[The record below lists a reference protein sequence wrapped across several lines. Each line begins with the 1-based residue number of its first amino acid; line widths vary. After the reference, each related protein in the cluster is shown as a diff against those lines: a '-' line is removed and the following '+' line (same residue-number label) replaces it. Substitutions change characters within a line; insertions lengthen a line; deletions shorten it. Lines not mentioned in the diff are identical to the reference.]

1 MIREA
6 CWSSSHEITKFKT
19 MVSCPF
25 KHSIFEIV
33 MSSEVSIFS
42 ICKSIE
48 IYDRLISEKTD
59 TSSNLLSIKLRNKHV
74 SSIVLSEN
82 FEEFGILLF
91 CDSMKSFS
99 SCGILS
105 FFKEDSIVSFGSES
119 DFYSFF
125 YSLFDSI
132 STSTIHLCKK
142 LLI

>member
-1 MIREA
+1 MLRES
-6 CWSSSHEITKFKT
+6 CWSSSHEITEFKT

-33 MSSEVSIFS
+33 MSSEISIFS

-48 IYDRLISEKTD
+48 IYDRLISKKTD
-59 TSSNLLSIKLRNKHV
+59 TSSNLLSIKFRDKHV
-74 SSIVLSEN
+74 SSIVLSN
-82 FEEFGILLF
+82 NLKEFGILLF
-91 CDSMKSFS
+91 GNSMEAFS

-105 FFKEDSIVSFGSES
+105 FFKEDCIGTFSSKS

-132 STSTIHLCKK
+132 STSTIHLCKQ

>member
-1 MIREA
+1 MVREA
-6 CWSSSHEITKFKT
+6 CWSSSHEIAKFKT
-19 MVSCPF
+19 MISRPF
-25 KHSIFEIV
+25 KHSIFEI
-33 MSSEVSIFS
+33 MMPSEVSIFS

-48 IYDRLISEKTD
+48 IYDCLISEKAD
-59 TSSNLLSIKLRNKHV
+59 TSSDLLSIKLGNKYI

-82 FEEFGILLF
+82 FNKHSILLF
-91 CDSMKSFS
+91 CDGMEAFS

-105 FFKEDSIVSFGSES
+105 LFKENCIVSFGSES

-142 LLI
+142 FFI

>member
-1 MIREA
+1 MLRES
-6 CWSSSHEITKFKT
+6 CWSSSHEITEFKT
-19 MVSCPF
+19 MVSRPF

-48 IYDRLISEKTD
+48 IYNRLISKKAD
-59 TSSNLLSIKLRNKHV
+59 TSSNLLSIKLRNKYI

-91 CDSMKSFS
+91 CNSMEAFS

-105 FFKEDSIVSFGSES
+105 FFKEDCIISFSSES

-132 STSTIHLCKK
+132 STSTIHLRKK
-142 LLI
+142 FFI

>member
-1 MIREA
+1 MVWES
-6 CWSSSHEITKFKT
+6 CWSSSHEITELKT
-19 MVSCPF
+19 MVSRPF

-48 IYDRLISEKTD
+48 IYDRLISKKTD
-59 TSSNLLSIKLRNKHV
+59 TSSDLLSIKLGNKYI

-82 FEEFGILLF
+82 FNKHSILLF

-105 FFKEDSIVSFGSES
+105 FFKEDCIVSFSSES

-125 YSLFDSI
+125 YSFFDSI
-132 STSTIHLCKK
+132 STSTIHLRKK
-142 LLI
+142 FFI

>member
-1 MIREA
+1 MLRKS
-6 CWSSSHEITKFKT
+6 CWSASHEITKFKT
-19 MVSCPF
+19 MVSRPF

-33 MSSEVSIFS
+33 MSSEISIFS

-59 TSSNLLSIKLRNKHV
+59 TSSDLLSIKLRDKHV
-74 SSIVLSEN
+74 SSIVLSNNLEK
-82 FEEFGILLF
+82 FGILLF
-91 CDSMKSFS
+91 CNSMESFS

-125 YSLFDSI
+125 YGLFDSI
-132 STSTIHLCKK
+132 STSTIHLRKK
-142 LLI
+142 FFI

>member
-1 MIREA
+1 MVWES

-19 MVSCPF
+19 MISRPF

-42 ICKSIE
+42 ICKSIK
-48 IYDRLISEKTD
+48 IYDSLISEKAD
-59 TSSNLLSIKLRNKHV
+59 TSSNLLSIKLRNKYI
-74 SSIVLSEN
+74 SSIVLPEN
-82 FEEFGILLF
+82 FNKHSILLF

-125 YSLFDSI
+125 YCFFDSI
-132 STSTIHLCKK
+132 CTTTIHLR
-142 LLI
+142 

>member
-1 MIREA
+1 MVWES
-6 CWSSSHEITKFKT
+6 CWSSSHEITELKT
-19 MVSCPF
+19 MVSRPF

-33 MSSEVSIFS
+33 MPSEISIFS

-48 IYDRLISEKTD
+48 IYDSLISEKAD
-59 TSSNLLSIKLRNKHV
+59 TSSNLLSIKLRNKYI

-82 FEEFGILLF
+82 FNKHSILLF
-91 CDSMKSFS
+91 CDSMEAFS

-105 FFKEDSIVSFGSES
+105 FFKEDCIVSFGSES

>member
-1 MIREA
+1 MVWES
-6 CWSSSHEITKFKT
+6 CWSASHEITEFKT
-19 MVSCPF
+19 MISRPF
-25 KHSIFEIV
+25 KHSIFEI
-33 MSSEVSIFS
+33 MMPSEVSIFS

-48 IYDRLISEKTD
+48 IYDSLISKKTD
-59 TSSNLLSIKLRNKHV
+59 TSSNLLSIKLGNKHV
-74 SSIVLSEN
+74 SSIVLSN
-82 FEEFGILLF
+82 NLKEFGILLF
-91 CDSMKSFS
+91 GNSMESFS

>member
-1 MIREA
+1 MLRKS
-6 CWSSSHEITKFKT
+6 CWSSSHKITEFKT
-19 MVSCPF
+19 IISRPF

-48 IYDRLISEKTD
+48 IYDRLISEKAD
-59 TSSNLLSIKLRNKHV
+59 TSSNLLSIKLRNKYI
-74 SSIVLSEN
+74 SSIVLPEN
-82 FEEFGILLF
+82 FNKHSILLF

-105 FFKEDSIVSFGSES
+105 FFKEDCIISFSSES

-125 YSLFDSI
+125 YSFFDSI
-132 STSTIHLCKK
+132 STSTIHLRKK
-142 LLI
+142 FFI

>member
-1 MIREA
+1 MLRES

-19 MVSCPF
+19 MISRPF

-48 IYDRLISEKTD
+48 IYDSLISEKAD
-59 TSSNLLSIKLRNKHV
+59 TSSNLLSIKLRDKHV

-82 FEEFGILLF
+82 FNEHSILLF
-91 CDSMKSFS
+91 CDSVKSFS

-105 FFKEDSIVSFGSES
+105 FFKEDCIVSFCSES

>member
-1 MIREA
+1 MVWKS
-6 CWSSSHEITKFKT
+6 CWSSSHEITEFKT
-19 MVSCPF
+19 MISRPF

-48 IYDRLISEKTD
+48 IYDRLISKKTD
-59 TSSNLLSIKLRNKHV
+59 TSRDLLSIKLGNKYI

-82 FEEFGILLF
+82 FNKHSILLF

-105 FFKEDSIVSFGSES
+105 FFKEDSIISFGSES

-125 YSLFDSI
+125 YSLFYSI
-132 STSTIHLCKK
+132 STSTIHLCKQ

>member
-1 MIREA
+1 MVWKS
-6 CWSSSHEITKFKT
+6 CWSPSHEITEFKT
-19 MVSCPF
+19 MISRPF

-33 MSSEVSIFS
+33 MPSEISIFS

-48 IYDRLISEKTD
+48 IYDRLISEKAD
-59 TSSNLLSIKLRNKHV
+59 TSSNLLSIKLRNKYI

-82 FEEFGILLF
+82 FNKHSILLF

-105 FFKEDSIVSFGSES
+105 FFKEDCIVSFGSES

-125 YSLFDSI
+125 YSFFDSI
-132 STSTIHLCKK
+132 STSTIHLRKK
-142 LLI
+142 FFI

>member
-1 MIREA
+1 MLREA
-6 CWSSSHEITKFKT
+6 RWSSSHEITEFKT

-25 KHSIFEIV
+25 KHSIFEI
-33 MSSEVSIFS
+33 MMPSEISIFS

-59 TSSNLLSIKLRNKHV
+59 TSSNLLSIKLRDKHV
-74 SSIVLSEN
+74 SSIVLSN
-82 FEEFGILLF
+82 NLEEFGILLF
-91 CDSMKSFS
+91 GNSMESFS

-105 FFKEDSIVSFGSES
+105 FFKENCIVSFGSES

-125 YSLFDSI
+125 YGLFYSI
-132 STSTIHLCKK
+132 STSTIHLCKQ